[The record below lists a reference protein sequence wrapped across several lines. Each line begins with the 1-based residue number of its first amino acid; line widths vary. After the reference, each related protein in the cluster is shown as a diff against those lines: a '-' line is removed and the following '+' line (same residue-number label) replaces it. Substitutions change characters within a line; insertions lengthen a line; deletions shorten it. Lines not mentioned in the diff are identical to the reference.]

1 MARSHKK
8 LRGIYEN
15 PSESGIF
22 FIQYFD
28 AAGKRRREK
37 AGRKSDAINLLA
49 KRRTE
54 KLQQRKL
61 PETLRRRL
69 VTFDELADDAL
80 EHSRAEN
87 GEETS
92 YNLALKISAFRH
104 EFGKRAVEEITKQE
118 IVRFLHEQAEE
129 RDWSPG
135 SVNRWQA
142 ALSLIFRV
150 GIENGKISLNPAAK
164 IKRKTEN
171 RGRVRFLSAEEELV
185 LRKEIAKSYPQHLP
199 ALEISIHTGIRAGE
213 QFRIRWS
220 DIDFDR
226 RILTIPKTKNGDT
239 RHIPLNQIALSAFRQ
254 LRKDG
259 PRAEWVFVN
268 SEGNQ
273 LRNQRDW
280 FDRVLENTKLP
291 NYTWHCNRHTFAS
304 RLVMAGVDLRTV
316 GELLGHRTFQM
327 TLRYAHLAADHKES
341 AVDRLCDTAP
351 ARQRRT
357 ARKHL
362 R

>member
-15 PSESGIF
+15 PPESGIF

-28 AAGKRRREK
+28 VAGKRRREK

-61 PETLRRRL
+61 PETLRRGL
-69 VTFDELADDAL
+69 VTFDELTEDAL

-92 YNLALKISAFRH
+92 YNLELKIAVFRQ
-104 EFGKRAVEEITKQE
+104 EFGKRAAEEITKQE
-118 IVRFLHEQAEE
+118 IVRFLQEQAEE

-150 GIENGKISLNPAAK
+150 GMDNGKTSLNPAAK

-171 RGRVRFLSAEEELV
+171 RGRVRFLSAKEEQV
-185 LRKEIAKSYPQHLP
+185 LRKEIAKSYPQYLS
-199 ALEISIHTGIRAGE
+199 AFEISIHTGIRAGE

-220 DIDFDR
+220 DIDLDR

-239 RHIPLNQIALSAFRQ
+239 RHIPLNQKALSAFRQ
-254 LRKDG
+254 LHKDG
-259 PRAEWVFVN
+259 PGAEWVFVN

-291 NYTWHCNRHTFAS
+291 DYTWHCNRHTFAS

-316 GELLGHRTFQM
+316 GDLLGHRTFQM
-327 TLRYAHLAADHKES
+327 TLRYAHLAADHKQS
-341 AVDRLCDTAP
+341 AVDRLCDSAP
-351 ARQRRT
+351 TRQRRT
-357 ARKHL
+357 AGKRL
-362 R
+362 Q